1 MELKDFAP
9 KPKELKGHFSIEVV
23 DKNTGKVID
32 SYEDNNL
39 IVNKARFTM
48 AKLLA
53 NHPDTVTRPTSGIT
67 GFKMGTRGHNVLTDN
82 ILEPKPVGQD
92 GYDESR
98 EKLFSQEATDA
109 FFYSISWDPKN
120 LVNEAGAP
128 AIWANDTISF
138 IAKGQKKAQTGT
150 EADAENASIPVT
162 ILLGTDSVKYTFE
175 ISEAWMNG
183 NNSASVV
190 AFTEAGLFTG
200 NDLFSIKCFPAKVKD
215 NQTLFRIHWKI
226 IF

>member
-1 MELKDFAP
+1 MELKDYAP
-9 KPKELKGHFSIEVV
+9 KPKELKGHFCIEVV
-23 DKNTGKVID
+23 NKNTGKVID

-39 IVNKARFTM
+39 IVNKARFSM
-48 AKLLA
+48 SKLLA
-53 NHPDTVTRPTSGIT
+53 NHPDTVVRPTSGIT
-67 GFKMGTRGHNVLTDN
+67 GFKIGTRGHNTQTDN
-82 ILEPKPVGQD
+82 ILEPKIVGQD

-98 EKLFSQEATDA
+98 EKLFSQEAVDA
-109 FFYSISWDPKN
+109 FYYSISWDPKN
-120 LVNEAGAP
+120 LQNEAGAP
-128 AIWANDTISF
+128 AAWQNDSITF
-138 IAKGQKKAQTGT
+138 IAKGQKKAQTGA
-150 EADAENASIPVT
+150 EVDAENAKIPVT

-183 NNSASVV
+183 SNSNSVV

-200 NDLFSIKCFPAKVKD
+200 SDLFSIKCFPAKVKD